1 VVSVGVFGKEKMKKR
16 DKFDRNEF
24 MRMTSVSCITEPQ
37 QNALT
42 FLRNDDLRSF
52 TDLINNPD
60 VESRASL
67 VDHWINQPVD
77 DAGSNLL
84 ETAITL
90 GNRRKFIEHLLRL
103 GARVDIVSQASGYA
117 PPHLAVD
124 KGDVDLLRLFLHDR
138 DNSDVNI
145 KAADLKKGFSPLHIA
160 AEKGLLDCMRLLLDF
175 EEIDVDAKDI
185 KGDLTPLLLAIK
197 AKNEEAS
204 KLLIENGACLDL
216 KAGRQTLRGFLSQTF
231 PHLDP
236 TKIHVKKARK
246 VMLDLKDKVFKLLK
260 ETEITDNDYPSKLS
274 NFKTY
279 MRFIRNLKEQ
289 NALDDVFDLAC
300 DKGLHEHVEV
310 MLRKGASPNIP
321 SKPVLEAAFYGH
333 HQVLRILKNYNANFD
348 VLSGTKET
356 VLHLVL
362 KMQSDFGT
370 QDNYNKSLDV
380 LLDESNSQ
388 VFGQIKAMVNKKDDR
403 SNTALHYAT
412 QKWSQA
418 TVRRFLEI
426 GANIGI
432 KNFWEEIPI
441 SKIRPETM
449 ENFLSE
455 FCLTS
460 SGDVMHEN
468 FSMTFKYDFLAP
480 NVDALPEKYRIEEK
494 DPEDRQELIT
504 SKDAPPRHALPETE
518 PLWYMSQSK
527 EHRHLLKH
535 PVITSFLWYKWERIR
550 RYFNRNLRFYTL
562 FVFLLTWYIFKHYGD
577 QSSGDL
583 VWYICFLFLSTSM
596 FFFIIKDWTF
606 DIKNYQRNQMI
617 ENAATKKE
625 SCCFILTNIILSNWV
640 EAVFIVLL
648 VSLMIFGASALK
660 TILAGLLVVFLLRE
674 ILQMIVSLKRYVSS
688 FENWMEIGI
697 IILVT
702 FILCNEE
709 AKSAELNR
717 HLSAIVIV
725 LSWAEMIVLIG
736 RHPKLKEY
744 NIYVTMFLK
753 VLKTFLLFF
762 TWYCLFI
769 IAFGLGLFILLHKT
783 GTVVEDGEYVFFN
796 KVWLSLVKTTTMF
809 VGELEFSDIPINLD
823 SNLAPLAYVF
833 FLSFVFLIVVVLMNL
848 LNGLAVSD
856 TGLIREKA
864 EIFSYR
870 SQVETISTF
879 ESMLLGDPF
888 DFLSNVPAMLSNL
901 PSCSLL
907 RQMYRNR
914 SLRNMFTKIGA
925 SEILLFYKFLPNK
938 CVTIHPNQR
947 TEDCWCLRVDEIGRT
962 IVSAAKEIIIKQQTQ
977 QGKDEDDVGEKIE
990 TMQKNFDT
998 KINELESKMGNIETK
1013 IDLILRKMT
1022 KY

>member
-1 VVSVGVFGKEKMKKR
+1 MGVVSVGVFGKEKMKKR
-16 DKFDRNEF
+16 EKFDRNEF

-84 ETAITL
+84 ETAITI

-197 AKNEEAS
+197 SKNEEAS

-246 VMLDLKDKVFKLLK
+246 VMLDLKDKVFMLLK
-260 ETEITDNDYPSKLS
+260 ETEITDNDYPAKLS

-279 MRFIRNLKEQ
+279 MRVIRNLKEQ

-333 HQVLRILKNYNANFD
+333 HQVLMVLKNYNANFD

-418 TVRRFLEI
+418 TVRRLLEI

-468 FSMTFKYDFLAP
+468 FSVTFKYDFLAP

-504 SKDAPPRHALPETE
+504 SKDVPPRHALPETE

-535 PVITSFLWYKWERIR
+535 PVITSFLWYKWQRIR
-550 RYFNRNLRFYTL
+550 RYFNRNLRFFST
-562 FVFLLTWYIFKHYGD
+562 FVFLLTWYIFKTLGTSSQKSKKD
-577 QSSGDL
+577 QSELS
-583 VWYICFLFLSTSM
+583 WYISFLFLAITM
-596 FFFIIKDWTF
+596 FFFIIKDWIL
-606 DIKNYQRNQMI
+606 DMKNYRRNQAI
-617 ENAATKKE
+617 ENAATSKTK
-625 SCCFILTNIILSNWV
+625 SCSMLMTLLISNWV
-640 EAVFIVLL
+640 EAVFIAIN
-648 VSLMIFGASALK
+648 VSLIIFASS
-660 TILAGLLVVFLLRE
+660 ILEFVLGGLL
-674 ILQMIVSLKRYVSS
+674 
-688 FENWMEIGI
+688 
-697 IILVT
+697 
-702 FILCNEE
+702 
-709 AKSAELNR
+709 
-717 HLSAIVIV
+717 
-725 LSWAEMIVLIG
+725 
-736 RHPKLKEY
+736 
-744 NIYVTMFLK
+744 
-753 VLKTFLLFF
+753 
-762 TWYCLFI
+762 
-769 IAFGLGLFILLHKT
+769 ILL
-783 GTVVEDGEYVFFN
+783 
-796 KVWLSLVKTTTMF
+796 L
-809 VGELEFSDIPINLD
+809 
-823 SNLAPLAYVF
+823 
-833 FLSFVFLIVVVLMNL
+833 
-848 LNGLAVSD
+848 
-856 TGLIREKA
+856 
-864 EIFSYR
+864 
-870 SQVETISTF
+870 
-879 ESMLLGDPF
+879 
-888 DFLSNVPAMLSNL
+888 
-901 PSCSLL
+901 
-907 RQMYRNR
+907 
-914 SLRNMFTKIGA
+914 
-925 SEILLFYKFLPNK
+925 
-938 CVTIHPNQR
+938 
-947 TEDCWCLRVDEIGRT
+947 
-962 IVSAAKEIIIKQQTQ
+962 
-977 QGKDEDDVGEKIE
+977 
-990 TMQKNFDT
+990 
-998 KINELESKMGNIETK
+998 
-1013 IDLILRKMT
+1013 
-1022 KY
+1022 